1 MKNRLS
7 DNSAMPMTI
16 VNPPP
21 IQEMNA
27 AASDSR
33 EPQPSSASN
42 SEQTNLE
49 IQAL

>member
-33 EPQPSSASN
+33 ESVPSSANN